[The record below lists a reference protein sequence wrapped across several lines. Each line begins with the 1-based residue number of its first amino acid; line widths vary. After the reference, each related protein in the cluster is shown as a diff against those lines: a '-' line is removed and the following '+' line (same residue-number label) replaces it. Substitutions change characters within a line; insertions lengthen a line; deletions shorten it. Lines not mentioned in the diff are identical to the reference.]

1 MAAHGSDSV
10 EIGVAGS
17 VDYAAHERTY
27 LGFLALIKYST
38 IAIVVILILMAF
50 FLL

>member
-1 MAAHGSDSV
+1 MAEHGSDSV
-10 EIGVAGS
+10 EIGVAAT

-38 IAIVVILILMAF
+38 IAIVVILILMAI